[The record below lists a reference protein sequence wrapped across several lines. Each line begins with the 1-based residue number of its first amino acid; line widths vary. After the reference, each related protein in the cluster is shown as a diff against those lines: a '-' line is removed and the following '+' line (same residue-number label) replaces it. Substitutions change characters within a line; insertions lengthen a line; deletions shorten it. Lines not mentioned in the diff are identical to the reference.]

1 VKVQEQFI
9 VAVPASTVWEFF
21 EQVDRVARCVPGVEE
36 VTVVDEDNSKVR
48 VTQAVGPMTATF
60 DMKMR
65 ITAREP
71 GRSIEFTAIGR
82 SVRGAAGNVRSTSRV
97 HLEDGEDGSTQVV
110 LEGDVA
116 LGGMLGSV
124 GQKVVA
130 KQAGEVTRAFAQA
143 LQAELAGGGAA
154 PGTPP
159 TAAATPGAT
168 ADSASPPGASAA
180 APSVW
185 PAPGELPPAGSVAE
199 HQPGVGGMLRAKLLA
214 GAGALALG
222 TALFLRRRRSR

>member
-1 VKVQEQFI
+1 MKVREEFL
-9 VAVPASTVWEFF
+9 VAEPLQVLWEFF
-21 EQVDRVARCVPGVEE
+21 EQVERVARCVPGVED
-36 VTVVDEDNSKVR
+36 VTVVDADNSRVR

-82 SVRGAAGNVRSTSRV
+82 TVGGASGNVRSTNTV
-97 HLEDGEDGSTQVV
+97 YLEDAEEGSTRVL

-130 KQAGEVTRAFAQA
+130 KQAGRVTKSFAEA
-143 LQAELAGGGAA
+143 LQLELSGGGAA
-154 PGTPP
+154 PAAPVTPGPREPP
-159 TAAATPGAT
+159 TPEPPPSLPVPQRLSRVPGGTVGAT
-168 ADSASPPGASAA
+168 A
-180 APSVW
+180 
-185 PAPGELPPAGSVAE
+185 
-199 HQPGVGGMLRAKLLA
+199 
-214 GAGALALG
+214 AGALLLAVIMLALRG
-222 TALFLRRRRSR
+222 LRSR